1 MEETTTQQE
10 TLIPYLDMGTGFLIG
25 LAVGYTLKKS
35 FKLLLLLLGL
45 YIIAIFVLE
54 NKGMMSIN
62 EASLENTVTNLF
74 SKFKEFVIFLKD
86 RLSNFQFSKG
96 ISTVAGFALGLKI
109 G

>member
-1 MEETTTQQE
+1 MEQTTPQEE

-35 FKLLLLLLGL
+35 FKLLLFVLGI

-62 EASLENTVTNLF
+62 EASLENTVSNLA
-74 SKFKEFVIFLKD
+74 SKFKEFVVFLKD
-86 RLSNFQFSKG
+86 RLSSFQFSKG
-96 ISTVAGFALGLKI
+96 ISSVAGFILGLKI